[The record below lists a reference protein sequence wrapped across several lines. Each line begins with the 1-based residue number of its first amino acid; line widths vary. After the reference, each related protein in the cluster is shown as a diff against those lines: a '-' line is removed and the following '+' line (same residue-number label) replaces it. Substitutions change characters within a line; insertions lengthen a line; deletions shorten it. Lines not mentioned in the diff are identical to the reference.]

1 MKQQQKLQ
9 TNEPREKQEVG
20 AQKSEL
26 ELLKEEMTNLKHQ
39 LNEAEKNKLRTLA
52 DYQNLV
58 KRVERE
64 KQDWIKFSNEG
75 LIFRLLEIMD
85 NLERA
90 TVFVNDQG
98 LQMVQTQFKQLLIE
112 YGAKEIEILGK
123 DFDPSIME
131 CIDKCVGEKNKV
143 IEVKA
148 KGYMLHEKVLRPAKV
163 VVGE

>member
-90 TVFVNDQG
+90 TVFVNDQC